1 MCSGYLLQPACAMPL
16 LFYHPAP
23 ALQGMHSAYRHH
35 SACQL
40 QALQDMHSAYRQSS
54 ACQLQAPCGFAREHT
69 TRMAKAEQE
78 VTVGADGGGGI
89 IMGLVRRG
97 QTTGLA
103 SVLCSR
109 VCLLS
114 VGGTSG

>member
-1 MCSGYLLQPACAMPL
+1 MCSGYLLLPACAMPL

-35 SACQL
+35 
-40 QALQDMHSAYRQSS
+40 S

-89 IMGLVRRG
+89 ITGLVRRG